1 MSWLVFKSDVFGSW
15 VFNLNKDIKI
25 NVYWWNESLNSDG
38 YKIKFHQYQQIE
50 QSPLILTE
58 LTKHKKDHDI
68 YDEANPSPGL
78 GQAQEMLQG

>member
-38 YKIKFHQYQQIE
+38 HKIKFHQYQQNE

-58 LTKHKKDHDI
+58 LTKHNKNHDI
-68 YDEANPSPGL
+68 YGEGNPSPGL
-78 GQAQEMLQG
+78 GQAQKMLRG